1 MTMVPFKAQTTAILS
16 QIMQENKD
24 DVIESSDRISLI
36 KFNKKLRRI
45 FSLVQKDSNF
55 AQLKNQVDK
64 LEFEKEGLSYMDK
77 RGNLLKALS

>member
-1 MTMVPFKAQTTAILS
+1 MVPFKAQTTAILS

-55 AQLKNQVDK
+55 A
-64 LEFEKEGLSYMDK
+64 
-77 RGNLLKALS
+77 